1 MAKPPPK
8 PPKQGGP
15 TKGAR
20 DRQPRIRLTKPQKA
34 YVDELVKL
42 ENRVAVCREFINLWM
57 QFFRFFAE
65 DLSEKEITP
74 AEEKA
79 FFQAMSALA
88 RKHFL
93 FVEMMGDTFDRGGDV
108 IDVLGVAVSLANIQV
123 LPENTRSKLEL
134 DWHNLFLDM
143 NRSLGR
149 LIRRLPGNMSLSEA
163 LASLSKTAP
172 AKPAPE
178 AKPAQSKEK

>member
-1 MAKPPPK
+1 MVKAPPK
-8 PPKQGGP
+8 PPKKGGA
-15 TKGAR
+15 TNAAR
-20 DRQPRIRLTKPQKA
+20 DRQSRFRLTKPQKA
-34 YVDELVKL
+34 YVGELLKL
-42 ENRVAVCREFINLWM
+42 ENRVALCREFINLWM
-57 QFFRFFAE
+57 QFFRFFAA
-65 DLSEKEITP
+65 DLSEKEITQ

-123 LPENTRSKLEL
+123 MPENTRSKLEL

-143 NRSLGR
+143 NRALGR

-172 AKPAPE
+172 AKPAP
-178 AKPAQSKEK
+178 KPAQSKGK